1 MDKKIEP
8 KLAYIVYKED
18 DYYVAQIPALLIS
31 EFGATEDEAL
41 KNLVKMEKEVFD
53 IEKEHGNPL
62 PTYEESV
69 KALNKY
75 KKSK

>member
-1 MDKKIEP
+1 MDKIEP
-8 KLAYIVYKED
+8 KLAYTVFKED
-18 DYYVAQIPALLIS
+18 DYYVAQIPVLNIS

-41 KNLVKMEKEVFD
+41 KNLTKMEKEVFE

-75 KKSK
+75 KKRK

>member
-1 MDKKIEP
+1 MDKIEP
-8 KLAYIVYKED
+8 KLAYTVFKED
-18 DYYVAQIPALLIS
+18 DSYVAKIPVLNIS

-41 KNLVKMEKEVFD
+41 KNLTKMEKEVFE
-53 IEKEHGNPL
+53 IEKEHGNPP

-75 KKSK
+75 KKCK

>member
-1 MDKKIEP
+1 MDKIEP
-8 KLAYIVYKED
+8 KLAYTVFKED
-18 DYYVAQIPALLIS
+18 DSYVAKIPVLNIS

-41 KNLVKMEKEVFD
+41 KNLTKMEKEVFE
-53 IEKEHGNPL
+53 IEKEHDNPL

-75 KKSK
+75 KKCK